1 MSEDELKVYGTPEEQ
16 LETVNAAIYAVLQGG
31 QRYKIG
37 TRELERAD
45 LRQLLKMQK
54 QLQATVQ
61 GGEPSNLLADTFVAV
76 FQGR

>member
-45 LRQLLKMQK
+45 LRQLLKMQQ
-54 QLQATVQ
+54 QLKATVQ
-61 GGEPSNLLADTFVAV
+61 ASEPTSLLPDTFVAV
-76 FQGR
+76 FHGR

>member
-45 LRQLLKMQK
+45 LRQL
-54 QLQATVQ
+54 
-61 GGEPSNLLADTFVAV
+61 
-76 FQGR
+76 

>member
-45 LRQLLKMQK
+45 LRQLLKMQQ
-54 QLQATVQ
+54 QLKATVQ
-61 GGEPSNLLADTFVAV
+61 ASEPTSLLPDTFVAV

>member
-1 MSEDELKVYGTPEEQ
+1 MSDEAIKLYGTPEEQ
-16 LETVNAAIYAVLQGG
+16 LNTINEAIYTILKGG
-31 QRYKIG
+31 QSYKIG
-37 TRELERAD
+37 TRELVQAN
-45 LRQLLKMQK
+45 LNQLLKMQK

>member
-45 LRQLLKMQK
+45 LRQLLKMQQ
-54 QLQATVQ
+54 QLKATVQ
-61 GGEPSNLLADTFVAV
+61 ASEPTGLLPDTFVAV

>member
-45 LRQLLKMQK
+45 LRQLLKMQQQVK
-54 QLQATVQ
+54 ATVQ
-61 GGEPSNLLADTFVAV
+61 ASEPTSLLPDTFVAV